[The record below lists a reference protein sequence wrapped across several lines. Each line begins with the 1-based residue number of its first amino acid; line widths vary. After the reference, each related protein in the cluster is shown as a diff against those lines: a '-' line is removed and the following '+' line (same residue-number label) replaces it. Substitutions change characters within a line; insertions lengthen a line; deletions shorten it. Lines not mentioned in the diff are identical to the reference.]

1 MADSS
6 SQVMSTAS
14 PRIDKLVIVGVG
26 LIGGSFALA
35 QKAAG
40 VTGSIVGVGRGQMNL
55 EEAANLGI
63 IDRFIPVTGD
73 WTGELATS
81 DIVLLAAP
89 VAQYPALLLAM
100 APHLGPHTIVT
111 DAGSTKQDVI
121 AAARATLGAALPR
134 FVPAHPI
141 AGTEQS
147 GAAAAFATLFAER
160 NVVLTP
166 LPETDPL
173 ALATVA
179 GAWQTCGARVR
190 TLDAATHDRIF
201 AAVSHLPHLL
211 AFALVDELAARPE
224 AEVLFRFAASGFR
237 DFTRIAASSAEM
249 WRDVS
254 LANRDAL
261 IAEVAAFRAQL
272 DRLAT
277 LLTAGDGPGLEALFA
292 SARTA
297 RRTWESR
304 RNAAPGRVPED
315 TSREH

>member
-1 MADSS
+1 MNAAA
-6 SQVMSTAS
+6 Q
-14 PRIDKLVIVGVG
+14 RIDKLVVVGVG

-40 VTGSIVGVGRGQMNL
+40 GDRHHRRRRARAHQSRGSGESRHRRPVRPAGRRL
-55 EEAANLGI
+55 DAPSSL
-63 IDRFIPVTGD
+63 T
-73 WTGELATS
+73 T

-89 VAQYPALLLAM
+89 VAQYPALFRAM

-147 GAAAAFATLFAER
+147 GAAAAFSTLYAER

-179 GAWQTCGARVR
+179 AAWHTCGAQTR
-190 TLDAATHDRIF
+190 TLDAAAHDRIF
-201 AAVSHLPHLL
+201 AAVSHLPHVL
-211 AFALVDELAARPE
+211 AFALVDELAARPD
-224 AEVLFRFAASGFR
+224 AEELFRFAASGFR
-237 DFTRIAASSAEM
+237 DFTRIAASSPEM
-249 WRDVS
+249 WRDIA
-254 LANRDAL
+254 LANRSAL
-261 IAEVAAFRAQL
+261 LVRDRRVSRAARSHRGAFDRRRRRRPRSASSPPRAP
-272 DRLAT
+272 RAGPGMPAAT
-277 LLTAGDGPGLEALFA
+277 PPADGVPDDGP
-292 SARTA
+292 
-297 RRTWESR
+297 
-304 RNAAPGRVPED
+304 
-315 TSREH
+315 REP

>member
-1 MADSS
+1 MT
-6 SQVMSTAS
+6 TAAA

-35 QKAAG
+35 QKAARA
-40 VTGSIVGVGRGQMNL
+40 TGSVVGVGRGRINL

-63 IDRFIPVTGD
+63 VDRFVLLTDD
-73 WTGELATS
+73 WTAEISTA
-81 DIVLLAAP
+81 DVVLLATP
-89 VAQYPALLLAM
+89 VAQYPSLFCAI

-121 AAARATLGAALPR
+121 AAARAALGAALPR

-141 AGTEQS
+141 AGTEHS
-147 GAAAAFATLFAER
+147 GAAAAFPALFADR

-166 LPETDPL
+166 TPETDPL

-179 GAWQTCGARVR
+179 AAWQTCGARIR
-190 TLDAATHDRIF
+190 TLDAALHDRIF

-211 AFALVDELAARPE
+211 AFALVDELAARPD

-237 DFTRIAASSAEM
+237 DFTRIAASSPEM
-249 WRDVS
+249 WRDIS

-261 IAEVAAFRAQL
+261 LAELAAFRAQL
-272 DRLAT
+272 DRMAT
-277 LLTAGDGPGLEALFA
+277 QLEARDGRGLEAMFA
-292 SARTA
+292 KARNA
-297 RRTWESR
+297 RRSWDSGLGSP
-304 RNAAPGRVPED
+304 AGRVPD
-315 TSREH
+315 DGAREP